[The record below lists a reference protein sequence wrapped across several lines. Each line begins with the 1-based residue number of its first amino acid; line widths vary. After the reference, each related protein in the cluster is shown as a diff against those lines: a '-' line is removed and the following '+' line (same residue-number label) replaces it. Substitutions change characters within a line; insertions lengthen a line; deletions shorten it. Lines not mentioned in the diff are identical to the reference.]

1 MGIDFH
7 KSKDTRNYRVRYQ
20 PYCRQFQQP
29 LQTHHGLWSHR
40 EGILIQLSALD
51 SGDRLREGWG
61 EIAPLPWFG
70 SESVTEALNFCR
82 SFPDTIRAVDL
93 VKVPDRLPA
102 CQFGFES
109 AFIDLHPSGTKS
121 NRFKYCGLL
130 PTGKAALNPEL
141 SVWRSGYSTL
151 KWKIGVAEMSEEL
164 DLFHQ
169 LISNLPIGMQLR
181 LDANGGLST
190 TQAREWLGACEHAPI
205 EFLEQPLAVSE
216 FAAMQ
221 RLAAEYSTPIAL
233 DESVATFPQ
242 LVQCYEKGWQGI
254 MVVKPAICG
263 FPSKLHQFCHE
274 HPIDLVLSSVLETA
288 IARRTILRLAA
299 TLPNLHRPLGL
310 GTGHWFADS
319 APVDTART

>member
-7 KSKDTRNYRVRYQ
+7 KSQDTRNYRVRYQ
-20 PYCRQFQQP
+20 PYCRQLKRP

-51 SGDRLREGWG
+51 SGDRETDGWG

-70 SESVTEALNFCR
+70 SETLTEALNFCR
-82 SFPDTIRAVDL
+82 SFPDIIRATDL
-93 VKVPDRLPA
+93 AKVPDRLPA

-109 AFIDLHPSGTKS
+109 AFIDLHSSGTKS

-130 PTGKAALNPEL
+130 PTGNAALNPEL
-141 SVWRSGYSTL
+141 PIWRSGYSTL
-151 KWKIGVAEMSEEL
+151 KWKIGVAEIGKEL

-169 LISNLPIGMQLR
+169 LLGSLPAGIQLR
-181 LDANGGLST
+181 LDANGGLSA
-190 TQAREWLGACEHAPI
+190 TQAREWLQACDNAPV

-216 FAAMQ
+216 FDAMQ
-221 RLAAEYSTPIAL
+221 RLATEYSTPIAL
-233 DESVATFPQ
+233 DESVATLPQ
-242 LVQCYEKGWQGI
+242 LVQCYDRGWRGI

-263 FPSKLHQFCHE
+263 FPSKLDRFCQE

-288 IARRTILRLAA
+288 IARRTILKLAA

-319 APVDTART
+319 FDVETDGT